1 MIQGTSRMV
10 ILVVVAACLASESTM
25 VTVSARYLPTRSQDD
40 RLERLREL
48 LKDLLESQSY
58 DNRQALSGDQGAEL
72 GAAAGPV
79 GFGSGRS
86 VIYKREAESLHKQPG
101 ILSNH
106 AQVPVAM

>member
-1 MIQGTSRMV
+1 MTV
-10 ILVVVAACLASESTM
+10 LVLVAVCLASESTM

-58 DNRQALSGDQGAEL
+58 DNRQIVNGEQGGEL
-72 GAAAGPV
+72 GSTGQV

-86 VIYKREAESLHKQPG
+86 AIYKREADSPLLLKQPTG
-101 ILSNH
+101 ILSPSK
-106 AQVPVAM
+106 ARVPVPMF